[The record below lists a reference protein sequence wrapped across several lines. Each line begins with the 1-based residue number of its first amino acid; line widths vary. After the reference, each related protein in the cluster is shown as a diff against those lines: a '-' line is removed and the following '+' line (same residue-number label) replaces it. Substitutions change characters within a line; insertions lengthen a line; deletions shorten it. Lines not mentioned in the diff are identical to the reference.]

1 MVRREDQVRGCGIEN
16 LTLKLRWLSG
26 MSGITDVP
34 LNFWAKKN
42 IVGKIKFGLK
52 LNDIN
57 DTIIKGYDDTKG
69 IKYGN

>member
-1 MVRREDQVRGCGIEN
+1 
-16 LTLKLRWLSG
+16 

-34 LNFWAKKN
+34 LNFCTKKY

-52 LNDIN
+52 LNNIN

>member
-1 MVRREDQVRGCGIEN
+1 
-16 LTLKLRWLSG
+16 

-34 LNFWAKKN
+34 LNFLTKKY
-42 IVGKIKFGLK
+42 IFGKIKFGLK

-69 IKYGN
+69 KKRNMAKKTVEKTLN

>member
-1 MVRREDQVRGCGIEN
+1 
-16 LTLKLRWLSG
+16 

-34 LNFWAKKN
+34 LNFWVK
-42 IVGKIKFGLK
+42 KIKFGLK

>member
-1 MVRREDQVRGCGIEN
+1 MFHLIFG
-16 LTLKLRWLSG
+16 LKKY
-26 MSGITDVP
+26 I
-34 LNFWAKKN
+34 F
-42 IVGKIKFGLK
+42 GKIKFGLK